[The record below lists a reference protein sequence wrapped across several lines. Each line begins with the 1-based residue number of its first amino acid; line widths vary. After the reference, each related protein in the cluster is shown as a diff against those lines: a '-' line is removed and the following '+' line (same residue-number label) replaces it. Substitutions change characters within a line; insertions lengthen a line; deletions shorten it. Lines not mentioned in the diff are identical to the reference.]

1 MIRRILL
8 PLDNSK
14 YTQTGLKYA
23 KRIAKRTDGEI
34 SGMVILDL
42 KGIDDAVGPYVPGG
56 TSLVEMLE
64 KKEEKEAQEHIDTLL
79 DMFRTSCSEDNVK
92 HREFEYQGSP
102 SNNIIK
108 ESFFYDM
115 LIIGMRTFFHF
126 ETSNLPGDSLDK
138 ILDHTVTPIFA
149 VPDNYKKIEKVL
161 VVGDKNNASFRALQR
176 FSHIAENSGYEI
188 SLLMKSDD
196 KKEVD
201 FYLTRSEEY
210 LRAYGMDKIEKE
222 WTNHSLRE
230 IIENKYLD
238 KVDMIVIGSHQHKS
252 LKEFVLGTLEDYLIK
267 ANVKPVFI
275 VQ

>member
-14 YTQTGLKYA
+14 YTKTGLKFA
-23 KRIAKRTDGEI
+23 KRIAKRTGAEI

-42 KGIDDAVGPYVPGG
+42 KGIDDAAGPYVPGG
-56 TSLVEMLE
+56 GDLVDMLE
-64 KKEEKEAQEHIDTLL
+64 KKEQQEAQEHIEALL
-79 DMFRTSCSEDNVK
+79 DEFKTSCAEDEVK

-126 ETSNLPGDSLDK
+126 ETSNLPGDSLEK

-149 VPDNYKKIEKVL
+149 VPDHYKKIEKVL

-188 SLLMKSDD
+188 SLLMKSNNE
-196 KKEVD
+196 KEAD
-201 FYLTRSEEY
+201 FFLTRAEEY

-222 WTNHSLRE
+222 WTNESLRE
-230 IIENKYLD
+230 VIEKKFLD

-252 LKEFVLGTLEDYLIK
+252 LKEFVVGTLENYLIK